1 MLNEKLKSIRTS
13 NHMTQEV
20 LAKKIGVTR
29 QTVSKWEKGYSVPD
43 ADILL
48 KITDVFDISVSELLG
63 TNDLSNKGDEQEIDN
78 TNLAII
84 LTTINEQ
91 LAMKNQQR
99 KTIIRIIKIVL
110 IVIALFNII
119 PILYAIFWGWVASGL

>member
-48 KITDVFDISVSELLG
+48 KIADVFDISVSELLG
-63 TNDLSNKGDEQEIDN
+63 TNDLSNNRDEQEIDN

-99 KTIIRIIKIVL
+99 KTIIRIIK
-110 IVIALFNII
+110 NRSYRDSII
-119 PILYAIFWGWVASGL
+119 